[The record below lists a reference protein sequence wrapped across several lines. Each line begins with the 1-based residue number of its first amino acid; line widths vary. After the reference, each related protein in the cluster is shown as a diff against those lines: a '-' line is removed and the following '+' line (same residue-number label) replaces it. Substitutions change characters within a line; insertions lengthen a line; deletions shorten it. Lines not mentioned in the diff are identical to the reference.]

1 MNDSWSPRK
10 LEPGLAAQ
18 YSMPSDLMTSSMK
31 SAPGRSLAET
41 SAAGV
46 LAAAGAAATVAPT
59 CCAMATELC
68 ATMAAAPTVAPLR
81 KPRRASEVFLDFDM
95 ETALPA

>member
-31 SAPGRSLAET
+31 SAPGRSVEET
-41 SAAGV
+41 SAAGG
-46 LAAAGAAATVAPT
+46 LAAGAAATVAPT
-59 CCAMATELC
+59 CCAMATEVC
-68 ATMAAAPTVAPLR
+68 ATMAAAPAVAPLR